1 MSSSQREVRVELFSL
16 LPEVL
21 VRKILLHACFLNY
34 GKKRVVP
41 YPDHSKRYWGC
52 KTRFERT
59 SEYRPVNK
67 LFARLLPKG
76 EFAGLHDK
84 SAVFFASDTLQFAFA
99 IANYWYEFGHRLPL
113 DMMDTHVFLYD
124 RVFEFHYRINPV
136 HSVMGKEQ
144 SQILL
149 DVLRVQWPLL
159 ARSHPAEVQRDAVH
173 VLKKWYSY
181 LASKRQLVLSNVLK
195 II

>member
-1 MSSSQREVRVELFSL
+1 MRVDLFSL

-21 VRKILLHACFLNY
+21 VRKILLHACFLNH

-52 KTRFERT
+52 KTRWGRT

-67 LFARLLPKG
+67 LFARVLPKG

-84 SAVFFASDTLQFAFA
+84 SPVFFASDTLQFAFA
-99 IANYWYEFGHRLPL
+99 IAKYWHEFGHRLPL
-113 DMMDTHVFLYD
+113 DMMETHVHLYN
-124 RVFEFHYRINPV
+124 RVYEFHHRMNAVY
-136 HSVMGKEQ
+136 SEMGRDQ

-149 DVLRVQWPLL
+149 DLLRVQWPMV
-159 ARSHPAEVQRDAVH
+159 ARSHPPEVQRDAVY
-173 VLKKWYSY
+173 VMKKWYSY
-181 LASKRQLVLSNVLK
+181 LMSKRQLLLADVLQIV
-195 II
+195 I